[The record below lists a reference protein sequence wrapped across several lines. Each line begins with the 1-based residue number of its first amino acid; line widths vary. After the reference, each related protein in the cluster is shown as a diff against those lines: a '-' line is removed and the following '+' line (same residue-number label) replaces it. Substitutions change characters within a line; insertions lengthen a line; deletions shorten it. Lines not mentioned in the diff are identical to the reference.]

1 MNAVQ
6 AEVGNMA
13 EEGGKE
19 ARKLALQAVSRVA
32 VEPALRV
39 SYRSQGRLLLIGK
52 AAAAL
57 DACAVLKPL
66 LRCFVLAWGEG
77 ISQVEGDIPILF
89 IGQGVKL
96 EAAGYMGEFRV
107 TLRSQAH
114 TEVNLARLFEAD
126 FNHFDLILDLGTPAL
141 LNWEIAPLGYYA
153 PRDEQDLQRAL
164 AELPELVGE
173 FEKARFVHYDPAICV
188 HGGSGLRGCRR
199 CLDVC
204 PAGAIRSLVDKI
216 AVDPYLCQGAGAC
229 ATACPSGAIIYH
241 YPKPAATLERLRRLL
256 HTYRQAG
263 GRDAVLLFHEAEARA
278 ARLAVVEECLP
289 DNWIPLAVEELGGIG
304 MDIWLAALAY
314 GAGRVLL
321 LATTSVPPG
330 VLGELK
336 TQLRFARALLEGMA
350 YPATVLRLVDGVADD
365 ASLLQDLVRGPGM
378 PPIEPADFAGG
389 NAKRDTLYA
398 AIDHLASQASWL
410 TPVIALPAQAPFGE
424 IQLDRD
430 ACTLCMA
437 CVSVC
442 PVSALFAGVD
452 TPKLELLEAACVQ
465 CGLCEQACPEQAISL
480 HPRFVFDSWQRHQRR
495 LLHEEAAFHCVVC
508 GNPFATRRLIDKITG
523 TLQGH
528 AMFQDAAALR
538 RLQMCGDCRVRDLFG
553 QGLKP

>member
-1 MNAVQ
+1 MNAIQ
-6 AEVGNMA
+6 AEIGNTA
-13 EEGGKE
+13 EEGGKG

-39 SYRSQGRLLLIGK
+39 TYRSQGRLLLIGK

-57 DACAVLKPL
+57 DACAVLKPR

-77 ISQVEGDIPILF
+77 ISRVEGDTPILF

-96 EAAGYMGEFRV
+96 EAAGYMGEFRI

-126 FNHFDLILDLGTPAL
+126 FNHFDLILDLGAPAL

-173 FEKARFVHYDPAICV
+173 FEKARFVHYDPAICA

-216 AVDPYLCQGAGAC
+216 AVDPYLCQGAGAG
-229 ATACPSGAIIYH
+229 ATACP
-241 YPKPAATLERLRRLL
+241 ER
-256 HTYRQAG
+256 
-263 GRDAVLLFHEAEARA
+263 
-278 ARLAVVEECLP
+278 
-289 DNWIPLAVEELGGIG
+289 
-304 MDIWLAALAY
+304 
-314 GAGRVLL
+314 
-321 LATTSVPPG
+321 
-330 VLGELK
+330 
-336 TQLRFARALLEGMA
+336 
-350 YPATVLRLVDGVADD
+350 
-365 ASLLQDLVRGPGM
+365 
-378 PPIEPADFAGG
+378 
-389 NAKRDTLYA
+389 
-398 AIDHLASQASWL
+398 
-410 TPVIALPAQAPFGE
+410 
-424 IQLDRD
+424 
-430 ACTLCMA
+430 
-437 CVSVC
+437 
-442 PVSALFAGVD
+442 
-452 TPKLELLEAACVQ
+452 
-465 CGLCEQACPEQAISL
+465 AISL
-480 HPRFVFDSWQRHQRR
+480 HPRFLFDSQQRHQRR

-523 TLQGH
+523 RLQGH
-528 AMFQDAAALR
+528 SMFQDAAARR

-553 QGLKP
+553 QD